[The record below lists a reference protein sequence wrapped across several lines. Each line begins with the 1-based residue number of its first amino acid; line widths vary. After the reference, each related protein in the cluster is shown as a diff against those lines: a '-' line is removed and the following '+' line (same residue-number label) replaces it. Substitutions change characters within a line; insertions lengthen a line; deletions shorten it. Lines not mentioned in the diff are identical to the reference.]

1 MKKSGQS
8 KMKVQLYEGLLVVVI
23 IVVIVVLVLAVRSD
37 KKNIEKTFDNRGC
50 RTKKL
55 VRCPF
60 FYVNVVYNLKN
71 KSQASKTLGF
81 MVKY

>member
-1 MKKSGQS
+1 MIMILTEFFAK
-8 KMKVQLYEGLLVVVI
+8 E
-23 IVVIVVLVLAVRSD
+23 A
-37 KKNIEKTFDNRGC
+37 RGC

>member
-1 MKKSGQS
+1 MPADNAVITVKYEITTSNPDKE
-8 KMKVQLYEGLLVVVI
+8 KPCHLNKVLGRNKLSFL
-23 IVVIVVLVLAVRSD
+23 
-37 KKNIEKTFDNRGC
+37 RGC